1 MSQVRVMTY
10 NIWMGGRGGPALDEV
25 VRGSDVDV
33 VLVNES
39 PKTPFLWRSRA
50 RGLVERWG
58 MRYVAGGRDAGSNLI
73 AAAPRVQVRSTSTTT
88 IRQPLFQPRRGIA
101 AAQLR
106 VHGRLLGV
114 VSCHLSLDAQRRAR
128 EVEQVIAVAN
138 RLRGPVLI
146 GGDLNEIPRGPSWQR
161 LREAGYVDHGSKK
174 WLTFP
179 ADEPVKRID
188 ALLVR
193 GTPPVLH
200 HGDPGVDEALQRR
213 ASDHRAVLTELD
225 L

>member
-1 MSQVRVMTY
+1 MPQVRVMTY

-25 VRGSDVDV
+25 VRGSDADV

-50 RGLVERWG
+50 RGLAARWG
-58 MRYVAGGRDAGSNLI
+58 MRYVAGGRDAGSNMI
-73 AAAPRVQVRSTSTTT
+73 VVGPRVQVRSTYTTT

-106 VHGRLLGV
+106 VQGTLLGV
-114 VSCHLSLDAQRRAR
+114 VTCHLSLDARRRAS

-138 RLRGPVLI
+138 RLRGPVVV
-146 GGDLNEIPRGPSWQR
+146 GGDLNENPGGPSWQR
-161 LREAGYVDHGSKK
+161 LREAGYVDHGSRR
-174 WLTFP
+174 WPTFP

-193 GTPPVLH
+193 GTPPVPH
-200 HGDPGVDEALQRR
+200 HGDPGVDEMLQRR
-213 ASDHRAVLTELD
+213 ASDHRAVLAVLEL
-225 L
+225 

>member
-1 MSQVRVMTY
+1 M
-10 NIWMGGRGGPALDEV
+10 
-25 VRGSDVDV
+25 
-33 VLVNES
+33 
-39 PKTPFLWRSRA
+39 
-50 RGLVERWG
+50 
-58 MRYVAGGRDAGSNLI
+58 
-73 AAAPRVQVRSTSTTT
+73 QVRSTSTTT

-138 RLRGPVLI
+138 RLRGPVRI
-146 GGDLNEIPRGPSWQR
+146 GPAATRLHLIPRGPSWQR